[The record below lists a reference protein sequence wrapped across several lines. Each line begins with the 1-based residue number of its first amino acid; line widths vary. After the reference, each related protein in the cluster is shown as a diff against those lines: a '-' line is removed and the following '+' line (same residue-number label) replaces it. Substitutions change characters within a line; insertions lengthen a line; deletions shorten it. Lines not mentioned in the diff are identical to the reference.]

1 MTPDSRVSI
10 ARQGP
15 RSFYSSSATGG
26 LRAAGRSGATG
37 RLGATGG
44 LPARGDTPTPD
55 ATLGPVAPH
64 HSTPRLPRPG
74 VAAGRHTWKSI
85 DALPIIAASLIISL
99 AAPAAGQVQGRLRR
113 VGLFEGGAPLARPGT
128 WTFAEIELKSLEPK
142 PFDGELRIQQR
153 DRDGDVIVAVQEVYL
168 APGEDW
174 RSYEVY
180 FTPNRGAVGGG
191 EVSVRLFDAEGVL
204 VRVRSDAGEE
214 LDELTSDP
222 WMDIPAEEFLI
233 VDLSIPRKLPHLTWL
248 DPRRQPRG
256 ATINLRTVRLLAPQA
271 LPSKWHG
278 LEAVD
283 AIVWDDVDPTLL
295 AEQQLTAL
303 VEWVRHGGR
312 LLLTSSR
319 NWQALMNSP
328 LAEVLPVKITDVRRM
343 NELQAFTEVIVPNDD
358 YSTDLAQQY
367 ARKGVAVCK
376 MQRLGKAPEVVSIP
390 ADYTGVDPVAH
401 RRFLGRGCLTFV
413 GASLHELM
421 PPPERL
427 EDMTE
432 DAIASIAKE
441 ETAPPF
447 VRYSEE
453 IIGWN
458 FLALPRAREPA
469 GGLQMFSSDLFDTMR
484 STIWF
489 QAVGAA
495 FLVFAILFAA
505 GYWLAATGGTWWY
518 LRRRGWQH
526 LCWSAFAIVSL
537 AGILI
542 GTGMVWTL
550 RGVTTKLWQTTVV
563 DGRAGDD
570 YAYATCLF
578 GVKTPDHTRLD
589 LRLPAGDR
597 KSGVDQQFG
606 VLTAMPPSELSYYEE
621 ARFVAPDQYVSAR
634 AGAFLDNV
642 PVRATLKELVGHWE
656 GFLDGRLEARLVV
669 DKDHMFGEGSYIRNN
684 LGFPLKYCYILE
696 DRAETSTGRA
706 LLTRCLELG
715 ELPPAEPGQDF
726 DLEAF
731 RLKLYYGPTK
741 AGVSPTPI
749 DNRQLGLGFRVA
761 AWRKE
766 LPGGGVDVTGMSQP
780 APRRLSGRQEIA
792 SMLLLSV
799 FNLIDLEDTGQELHR
814 SFGRPLDCTHLLT
827 RETAVLIGFA
837 ESRPP
842 AILEVNG
849 RNLYP
854 EKALTMYRF
863 VIPVERR

>member
-1 MTPDSRVSI
+1 MKRDWPTPTDTTGPEARVSASRFAATERRRFRALAGARKGIRVQTLICLI
-10 ARQGP
+10 A
-15 RSFYSSSATGG
+15 G
-26 LRAAGRSGATG
+26 L
-37 RLGATGG
+37 
-44 LPARGDTPTPD
+44 
-55 ATLGPVAPH
+55 
-64 HSTPRLPRPG
+64 
-74 VAAGRHTWKSI
+74 
-85 DALPIIAASLIISL
+85 IACF
-99 AAPAAGQVQGRLRR
+99 AAPAAAQIQARLRR
-113 VGLFEGGAPLARPGT
+113 VGLFEGGAPMVRPGA
-128 WTFAEIELKSLEPK
+128 WSFAEVELKSLEAK

-153 DRDGDVIVAVQEVYL
+153 DRDGDVTVAVQEVYL

-180 FTPNRGAVGGG
+180 FTPHRGIAGGG
-191 EVSVRLFDAEGVL
+191 EVSVRLFGADGVL
-204 VRVRSDAGEE
+204 SRLRSDAGEE
-214 LDELTSDP
+214 LDELVSDS
-222 WMDIPAEEFLI
+222 WMDLPAEEFLV
-233 VDLSIPRKLPHLTWL
+233 VDLSIPRKLPHLPWL
-248 DPRRQPRG
+248 DPRRQPRSS

-283 AIVWDDVDPTLL
+283 AIVWDDVDPTVL

-303 VEWVRHGGR
+303 IEWVRHGGR

-328 LAEVLPVKITDVRRM
+328 LAEVLPVKITDVKRM
-343 NELQAFTEVIVPNDD
+343 TELQAFEDIVLNDE
-358 YSTDLAQQY
+358 YRADLARQY
-367 ARKGVAVCK
+367 AQKGVAVCK
-376 MQRLGKAPEVVSIP
+376 MQRLGKAPEVISIP
-390 ADYTGVDPVAH
+390 ADYPGVERVAY

-421 PPPERL
+421 PPPVRL
-427 EDMTE
+427 DDMSDE
-432 DAIASIAKE
+432 ALAAVAKE

-453 IIGWN
+453 IIGQN

-469 GGLQMFSSDLFDTMR
+469 SGYQMFSSDLFDNMR

-489 QAVGAA
+489 QALGAA
-495 FLVFAILFAA
+495 FLVFAILFAT

-537 AGILI
+537 AGAII

-589 LRLPAGDR
+589 LRLPVGER
-597 KSGVDQQFG
+597 QGGSEQEYG
-606 VLTAMPPSELSYYEE
+606 VLAVMPPSESSFYEE
-621 ARFVAPDQYVSAR
+621 ARFVAPDQYVSTR
-634 AGAFLDNV
+634 AGAFLNEV
-642 PVRATLKELVGHWE
+642 PVRATLKEFVGHWD
-656 GFLDGRLEARLVV
+656 GYLDGRLEARLVV

-684 LGFPLKYCYILE
+684 LGFALKYCYILE
-696 DRAETSTGRA
+696 DRAPTSTGRA
-706 LLTRCLELG
+706 LTTRCLELE
-715 ELPPAEPGQDF
+715 ELPPSEPGKEF

-731 RLKLYYGPTK
+731 RLELYYDPAQ
-741 AGVSPTPI
+741 AGAAPSAI
-749 DNRQLGLGFRVA
+749 ENRRLGLDARVT

-766 LPGGGVDVTGMSQP
+766 LPGGAVNLTGIDPP
-780 APRRLSGRQEIA
+780 AAQRLSGRQEIA

-799 FNLIDLEDTGQELHR
+799 FNLIDQEDARQELHR
-814 SFGRPLDCTHLLT
+814 SFGRTLDCTHLIT

-842 AILEVNG
+842 AVLEVNG